1 MRTERRLAPRYP
13 FLAMA
18 EIIDEKENAR
28 KSSQVRDLSLQGCYV
43 EMINP
48 FPEGTNVMVEIYTEN
63 EFLETRAKVAY
74 FEPKQGMGLRSMKCR
89 SISRRFEEMAAAGQG
104 SESELILPAATLR
117 RAPCGLRP
125 RTGLCATLRRRAAPL
140 KIACGRQ
147 ACL

>member
-63 EFLETRAKVAY
+63 EFLEARARVAY
-74 FEPKQGMGLRSMKCR
+74 FEPKQGMGLT
-89 SISRRFEEMAAAGQG
+89 FDEMPEYFAKV
-104 SESELILPAATLR
+104 
-117 RAPCGLRP
+117 
-125 RTGLCATLRRRAAPL
+125 L
-140 KIACGRQ
+140 KRWLLQ
-147 ACL
+147 AKEAKAS